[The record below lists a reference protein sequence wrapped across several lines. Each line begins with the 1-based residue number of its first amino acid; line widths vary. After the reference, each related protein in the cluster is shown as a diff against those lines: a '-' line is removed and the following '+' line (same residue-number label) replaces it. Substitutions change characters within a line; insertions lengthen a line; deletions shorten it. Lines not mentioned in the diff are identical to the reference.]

1 MLQTFTAVI
10 ARWDTQTLLADDV
23 GATPG
28 MVRQWRYRDNIPPEY
43 WLRVAAAAKRRK
55 FYGIS
60 LNSLAEI
67 AARRLTF

>member
-1 MLQTFTAVI
+1 MLETFSAVI
-10 ARWDTQTLLADDV
+10 DRWPTQAILADDT

-28 MVRQWRYRDNIPPEY
+28 MVKQWKYRDNIPPEY

-60 LNSLAEI
+60 LNGLAEI
-67 AARRLTF
+67 AARRLTY